1 MGAIT
6 YELLVGRVPFYASS
20 YNLLKEEI
28 YKGTYVFP
36 KKLKLSVEA
45 ISFINGLLQF
55 EPKNRMDW
63 DKIKAH
69 PFIVNDVDNFHFI
82 DLHNV
87 GDINDEYLEMNTKN
101 CDNYLWLNY
110 KNATFNMALD
120 KVNEEVIKKPE
131 MNKIIK
137 EIKTVNDEIIKA
149 VKEEKK
155 KLEEERKKIEQEK
168 KEAEKLRLEAE
179 QKLKEAEE
187 INRRLKQKLLE
198 EHKKENRETLNIRKM
213 KYRMTNQKM
222 RKRMSKE
229 IL

>member
-1 MGAIT
+1 MVAGQSREAKSYNNKADLWSLGAIT

-82 DLHNV
+82 NLHNV

-149 VKEEKK
+149 VKKEKIRGG
-155 KLEEERKKIEQEK
+155 RKKIEQEK

-198 EHKKENRETLNIRKM
+198 IT
-213 KYRMTNQKM
+213 
-222 RKRMSKE
+222 
-229 IL
+229 

>member
-1 MGAIT
+1 MDLGFSRHLEEGVASTVCGTPIT
-6 YELLVGRVPFYASS
+6 MARISWLQDSRAKQRATITKLIFGPWVRLPMNCLLDEFPSMRVVIICLRRKY
-20 YNLLKEEI
+20 
-28 YKGTYVFP
+28 
-36 KKLKLSVEA
+36 
-45 ISFINGLLQF
+45 
-55 EPKNRMDW
+55 W

-137 EIKTVNDEIIKA
+137 
-149 VKEEKK
+149 
-155 KLEEERKKIEQEK
+155 
-168 KEAEKLRLEAE
+168 
-179 QKLKEAEE
+179 
-187 INRRLKQKLLE
+187 
-198 EHKKENRETLNIRKM
+198 
-213 KYRMTNQKM
+213 
-222 RKRMSKE
+222 
-229 IL
+229 